1 MPSYLVLGNWTEQGI
16 RNMKDSPSRKDAA
29 RKAIEAAG
37 GSMVFFYM
45 TMGQYDLAA
54 LFELPDD
61 DTASRVLLTLGT
73 LGNIRTTTLKAFT
86 EDEFASII
94 GSLP

>member
-16 RNMKDSPSRKDAA
+16 RNIKDSPSRKDAA

-45 TMGQYDLAA
+45 TMGQYDLVA
-54 LFELPDD
+54 LLELPNDD
-61 DTASRVLLTLGT
+61 AASRVLLTLGT
-73 LGNIRTTTLKAFT
+73 VGNIRTTTLKAFT